1 MIFYSQLLL
10 AFYAI
15 ACLSLGSL
23 MMRAIAREAWKLED
37 ESALTAIT
45 IYFLLGVGILGS
57 IWVVVALLGW
67 LSPWVVGSLCVLSI
81 ALSWRVLSTLAGRLY
96 KETRSWLSEFKT
108 DPWPWKIVI
117 IAVAV
122 LIILAGIASM
132 LPPSSDAAAFYMPI
146 AKVTGASHRLLPLR
160 GEFEGFSRIGLLGE
174 LHYAALIG
182 LGSMTAAKGF
192 TWLAG
197 LAIAA
202 MVSAVGSK
210 VGLGRKGRW
219 ITAVTV
225 LTSTAVTFI
234 IVSGKVD
241 LYAAAL
247 GSAAFFWALQW
258 KRYPDKHP
266 LRLAGIFTGV
276 SVIAKLP
283 YAAALAPA
291 ILALV
296 LWRLA
301 SGQVED
307 LPEGKPAWLPY
318 AIAIFLLGTWMAP
331 MAVPHVLKNGL
342 LFGEPLAPFIVA
354 PGHYTLLQSWF
365 SPEVTRILILTYPFA
380 LILGY
385 NAMQAGHLSVLMLAF
400 LPLAFLLRKPRRFLD
415 SPMVQL
421 TLCSAIGVVVW
432 LLINPSILAPR
443 FLMATLFMF
452 VPVLAK
458 GAESVL
464 QEPKRTRLL
473 AGGVFASLFATLT
486 FSLITTGIYSYQAI
500 QYVSGAQDACEYERA
515 NCRAMSTLSEEA
527 ALGDRIFLAEAHA
540 IWLRADLLQ
549 CVSERAELRTALDT
563 PSVEERWQYLIE
575 RGFRYVAVNPG
586 SYSAY
591 AEALDVSQAPDWIEV
606 VELFSEDEYS
616 VYQIDSTDPS
626 RQPSAACLQIDP
638 PAWDVAPY
646 PLEDE

>member
-1 MIFYSQLLL
+1 MIVLSQLLL
-10 AFYAI
+10 AFYALG
-15 ACLSLGSL
+15 CLSFGAL
-23 MMRAIAREAWKLED
+23 MMRVIARKVWNLED
-37 ESALTAIT
+37 ESALTVIT

-67 LSPWVVGSLCVLSI
+67 LSPWLVGAVCVLST
-81 ALSWRVLSTLAGRLY
+81 ALSWRVLSALVKRFY
-96 KETRSWLSEFKT
+96 QETRSWLSKLKSA
-108 DPWPWKIVI
+108 PWPWKLLV
-117 IAVAV
+117 IAVSV
-122 LIILAGIASM
+122 LVILLGIASM

-182 LGSMTAAKGF
+182 LGSMTAAKQF

-197 LAIAA
+197 LAPAV
-202 MVSAVGSK
+202 MVAAVGSK

-219 ITAVTV
+219 IAAIVV

-258 KRYPDKHP
+258 KRYPEKHP

-301 SGQVED
+301 SSQVKDRPED
-307 LPEGKPAWLPY
+307 RPVWLPY
-318 AIAIFLLGTWMAP
+318 ASTVLLLGLWMAP
-331 MAVPHVLKNGL
+331 MAIPHVLKNGL

-365 SPEVTRILILTYPFA
+365 SPEVTRTLILTYPFA
-380 LILGY
+380 LVLGY
-385 NAMQAGHLSVLMLAF
+385 NPMQAGHLSVLMLAF
-400 LPLAFLLRKPRRFLD
+400 LPLAFLLRKPRRFLE
-415 SPMVQL
+415 SPLVQL
-421 TLCSAIGVVVW
+421 TLCSTIGVVVW

-458 GAESVL
+458 GAESML
-464 QEPKRTRLL
+464 QESKRTRLL
-473 AGGVFASLFATLT
+473 AGGVYVSLFAALA
-486 FSLITTGIYSYQAI
+486 FSLMTTGVYAYQAI
-500 QYVSGAQDACEYERA
+500 QYVSGAHDACEYERA
-515 NCRAMSTLSEEA
+515 NCRAMSVLSENA
-527 ALGDRIFLAEAHA
+527 AVGDRIFLAEAHA

-549 CVSERAELRTALDT
+549 CVSERAELGTFLDA
-563 PSVEERWQYLIE
+563 PSAEERWQYLFD
-575 RGFRYVAVNPG
+575 RGFEYVAVNPR

-606 VELFSEDEYS
+606 VELFHEDGYS
-616 VYQIDSTDPS
+616 VYQIVSADAS
-626 RQPSAACLQIDP
+626 RQPSVACRQIDP
-638 PAWDVAPY
+638 PAWGIAPY
-646 PLEDE
+646 PLEYE

>member
-1 MIFYSQLLL
+1 MIVLSQLLL
-10 AFYAI
+10 ALYALG
-15 ACLSLGSL
+15 CLSFGSL
-23 MMRAIAREAWKLED
+23 MMRVIARRAWRLEE
-37 ESALTAIT
+37 ESALTVIT
-45 IYFLLGVGILGS
+45 IYFLLGVAILGS

-67 LSPWVVGSLCVLSI
+67 LSPWVVGAASVLSI
-81 ALSWRVLSTLAGRLY
+81 ALSWSALSALAKRLY
-96 KETRSWLSEFKT
+96 LEAGSWVSRFKS
-108 DPWPWKIVI
+108 DPWPWKILV
-117 IAVAV
+117 IAVSV
-122 LIILAGIASM
+122 LILLTGIASM

-182 LGSMTAAKGF
+182 LGSLTAAKGF

-197 LAIAA
+197 LATAI
-202 MVSAVGSK
+202 MVAAVGSK
-210 VGLGRKGRW
+210 AGLGRKGRW
-219 ITAVTV
+219 IAAITV

-241 LYAAAL
+241 LYASAL
-247 GSAAFFWALQW
+247 GSAAFFWALRW
-258 KRYPDKHP
+258 KRYPEKHP
-266 LRLAGIFTGV
+266 LRLAGLFTGV

-301 SGQVED
+301 SSQVKD
-307 LPEGKPAWLPY
+307 RPEGKPAWLPY
-318 AIAIFLLGTWMAP
+318 ASTVFMLGLWMAP
-331 MAVPHVLKNGL
+331 MAIPHVLKNAL

-385 NAMQAGHLSVLMLAF
+385 NPMQAGHLSVLMLAF

-415 SPMVQL
+415 SPLVQL
-421 TLCSAIGVVVW
+421 TLCSTIGVVVW

-464 QEPKRTRLL
+464 QESKRTRLL
-473 AGGVFASLFATLT
+473 AGGVLISLYAALT
-486 FSLITTGIYSYQAI
+486 FSLMTTGVYSYQAI
-500 QYVSGAQDACEYERA
+500 QYVSGAHDACEYERA
-515 NCRAMSTLSEEA
+515 NCRAMSVLSEEA
-527 ALGDRIFLAEAHA
+527 AEGDRIFLAEAHA

-549 CVSERAELRTALDT
+549 CMSERAELRTALDA

-575 RGFRYVAVNPG
+575 MGFEYIAVNPA

-591 AEALDVSQAPDWIEV
+591 AEALDVGQAPDWIEV
-606 VELFSEDEYS
+606 VEIFHEDDYS
-616 VYQIDSTDPS
+616 VYQVVSTDTS
-626 RQPSAACLQIDP
+626 RQPSVACRQIDP
-638 PAWDVAPY
+638 PTWEIVPY
-646 PLEDE
+646 PPEYE